1 MKILNVGSL
10 NIDRVYAVDHFVLGG
25 ETISARNMEV
35 FPGGK
40 GLNQSIALARA
51 GATVAHAGAIGEDGL
66 FLKELLKNNNVDVN
80 SLLVK
85 EGATGH
91 AIIQVNPDG
100 KNCIVILGGTN
111 VSLTEEEVDK
121 FLEGYEANDILLL
134 QNEVNLT
141 PYMMHKAHELGMKI
155 AYNASPINE
164 NVFANPL
171 DYVDIFLINENEG
184 ASLANKE
191 GDFEEILE
199 ELVKKYPNAEI
210 VLTLGEKG
218 VLYAYQNIREKV
230 NACLVDAID
239 TTAAG
244 DTFCGYFLACKAKGL
259 SIKEALHYATHASAC
274 AVMKKG
280 AAPSIP
286 TWDEMKAFE
295 EKEKN

>member
-111 VSLTEEEVDK
+111 ISLTEEEVDK

-155 AYNASPINE
+155 AYNASPIN
-164 NVFANPL
+164 
-171 DYVDIFLINENEG
+171 
-184 ASLANKE
+184 
-191 GDFEEILE
+191 
-199 ELVKKYPNAEI
+199 
-210 VLTLGEKG
+210 
-218 VLYAYQNIREKV
+218 
-230 NACLVDAID
+230 
-239 TTAAG
+239 
-244 DTFCGYFLACKAKGL
+244 
-259 SIKEALHYATHASAC
+259 
-274 AVMKKG
+274 
-280 AAPSIP
+280 
-286 TWDEMKAFE
+286 
-295 EKEKN
+295 